1 MAKDQQLIPRNDKR
15 KNQMKEVIEEQ
26 IYQSKS
32 IEEFAERLKYF
43 GIDTI
48 KSRGLT
54 FLFGSVK

>member
-1 MAKDQQLIPRNDKR
+1 
-15 KNQMKEVIEEQ
+15 MKEVIEEQ